1 MAEPHLT
8 LVNTGAPDYRDV
20 EHMLRPST
28 DNFGG
33 PMIDLT
39 FDHLLAA
46 SRPGGAATLT
56 STTELIAAE
65 GEHGGVAPA
74 RFVTARGSNPTYSY
88 EQRFIGSEAAYC
100 VLIDSKASQLNR
112 MEIEIVRAIQDELD
126 PLAQTP
132 RVEVRYADGTRASD
146 LELPHRLYDA
156 HVRSGTVDGRPV
168 TEHPAYRAARDATPA
183 DARAILELA
192 PAALVFGGWDA
203 TRKSHQGRYR
213 SAITGEII
221 GHLADQS
228 ALSID
233 EIVTPRRGGARSDP
247 IAPSVRVTGPQLE
260 QLLSAQESEL
270 SSKNVDNIRQES
282 KKAKS
287 GRVSASALGLGSIP
301 PTLNGLGLVSCQRII
316 RSHVVSFSALRQL
329 RFGAGPA
336 GDAACRALL
345 AAFALAGLARANAE
359 LNLRANC
366 NLREAAAPQTNIDAR
381 YGNSVDLMPI
391 EVELADALLSEAIA
405 RARKDAGIR
414 WEGQVLEVTGNELVV
429 NNAEAE
435 E

>member
-1 MAEPHLT
+1 MT
-8 LVNTGAPDYRDV
+8 
-20 EHMLRPST
+20 
-28 DNFGG
+28 
-33 PMIDLT
+33 DLT
-39 FDHLLAA
+39 YEHLLAA
-46 SRPGGAATLT
+46 SCPGGAATLT
-56 STTELIAAE
+56 STTELVAAE

-74 RFVTARGSNPTYSY
+74 RYVAARGNTPTYSY
-88 EQRFIGSEAAYC
+88 EKRFIDREASYC
-100 VLIDSKASQLNR
+100 VLVDSKASQLNR
-112 MEIEIVRAIQDELD
+112 MEEEIIRAVLDGLD

-132 RVEVRYADGTRASD
+132 RIEVRYADGTRATD

-156 HVRSGTVDGRPV
+156 HVRSGTVDGKPV

-221 GHLADQS
+221 GQLADQS
-228 ALSID
+228 ADSID
-233 EIVTPRRGGARSDP
+233 DIVTPRRGGARSDS

-260 QLLSAQESEL
+260 ELLAAQESEL
-270 SSKNVDNIRQES
+270 SSKNVDKIREEI

-287 GRVSASALGLGSIP
+287 GRISASGLGLGSIP
-301 PTLNGLGLVSCQRII
+301 PSLEGLGLVSCQRII

-345 AAFALAGLARANAE
+345 AAFALAGLARSNAE

-366 NLREAAAPQTNIDAR
+366 NLREAAAPETKLDAR
-381 YGNSVDLMPI
+381 YGNTIDLSPI
-391 EVELADALLSEAIA
+391 EIDLADALLTEAIA

-429 NNAEAE
+429 NNIDAEAE
-435 E
+435 A